1 MKSERLLDA
10 EKKRLPP
17 SIMAFLLQ
25 AISLILVLALILPVL
40 EHWTGPLPIPA
51 VALMIGCG
59 AAFLGIFAAMPSWW
73 LPINLLFPLIVVLAL
88 PLGIP
93 PLVYLIVFFLLMA
106 MYRGV
111 VLDRV
116 PLYLSSKKARYVVLE
131 NLPEQAGSRFIDLG
145 SGLGGLLMFL
155 AERQPQGIFSGVE
168 SALLPYWFSRIRL
181 FPLRQNCH
189 VLWNNMWAIKLS
201 EYDVI
206 YAYLSPE
213 PMAKL
218 LGKLRSEMRQ
228 DAIFISNS
236 FALPNIQPARKFELT
251 DFSHSRLYIY
261 RYDDL
266 VSPRAAT

>member
-40 EHWTGPLPIPA
+40 EHWTGPLPTPA

-59 AAFLGIFAAMPSWW
+59 AAFLGIFAAMSSWW
-73 LPINLLFPLIVVLAL
+73 LPINLIFPLIVVLAL

-106 MYRGV
+106 IYRGV

-116 PLYLSSKKARYVVLE
+116 PLYLSSKKARYAVLE

-206 YAYLSPE
+206 Y
-213 PMAKL
+213 
-218 LGKLRSEMRQ
+218 
-228 DAIFISNS
+228 
-236 FALPNIQPARKFELT
+236 
-251 DFSHSRLYIY
+251 
-261 RYDDL
+261 
-266 VSPRAAT
+266 